1 MTATEFQHSR
11 ESWKQKVAA
20 LLKKAETTDNE
31 QEAAA
36 YTARAAEIMAV
47 KQIEAAEVQALSNK
61 AHERPNESIGVHRFE
76 IRKPIIQKGV
86 LLNAIV
92 VNFGG
97 YAVRE
102 AKPRKQKVEYV
113 NVYAFTSDLEMI
125 KILWASILVQGE
137 RFLAQEHIPSDLH
150 PPTFKRA
157 WWAAFAGTI
166 FTRLEAEQNKA
177 MAASNVPGTAL
188 ALRDKKQ
195 RVKDEVHARTP
206 NLRNARRT
214 SRRRNEG
221 YSEGRAA
228 GQRVDLGSGS
238 DRLPGQKKAI
248 TR

>member
-11 ESWKQKVAA
+11 DSWKQRVASM
-20 LLKKAETTDNE
+20 LKKAETTDSPE
-31 QEAAA
+31 EAAA
-36 YTARAAEIMAV
+36 FTAKAAEIMAV
-47 KQIEAAEVQALSNK
+47 KQIEKAEVEALANR
-61 AHERPNESIGVHRFE
+61 AHQRPDEAIDVHRFE

-92 VNFGG
+92 LNFGG

-102 AKPRKQKVEYV
+102 AKPRKQKVEYI

-137 RFLAQEHIPSDLH
+137 RFLAQEKIPTGLH

-195 RVKDEVHARTP
+195 RVKDDVHARTP

-221 YSEGRAA
+221 YTEGRAA

-238 DRLPGQKKAI
+238 DRLPGQKKQI